1 MPKGGGV
8 TRRRGRHD
16 AGEYPRAADLARPGG
31 RVAMPRLPRRHAPG
45 ETVHV
50 VGRCHNRDCCVTTPA
65 DFLLLIAQ
73 LAAMARTDTARCW
86 RRPTIL
92 TATHGIRAGP
102 RNG

>member
-1 MPKGGGV
+1 MRGS
-8 TRRRGRHD
+8 TRGRPISPGPA
-16 AGEYPRAADLARPGG
+16 AGSRC
-31 RVAMPRLPRRHAPG
+31 HACRGATPPG

-73 LAAMARTDTARCW
+73 LAAMGRTDTARCW

-92 TATHGIRAGP
+92 TATHGIRAGA